1 MLSTETERI
10 SRGYLKL
17 ATLTG
22 NMLIE
27 WIYMYLLPDTPRYGN
42 SALVNNPL
50 MREHL
55 IWEISISTTPQDDPG
70 NQLNST
76 KATLVNHQL
85 WCDDVLQQIVKV

>member
-1 MLSTETERI
+1 MSSTCGFKWMLSTETERI

-27 WIYMYLLPDTPRYGN
+27 WIYMYLFSDKPRYGN
-42 SALVNNPL
+42 SALVNSPL

-55 IWEISISTTPQDDPG
+55 IWGISISTTPQNDPG

-76 KATLVNHQL
+76 KSNPGESPTV
-85 WCDDVLQQIVKV
+85 V